1 MKKMVQTCCM
11 PPTDASLFASSS
23 HSSFLLS
30 YLPTEISPPVS
41 FRNNS
46 EFSEKN
52 EPPPRFSLPSP
63 VIVPPPFF
71 FFHRHIFL
79 RYLALK
85 KRKEPRLPF
94 TSSSSF
100 SGGGGGGGEGKFFT
114 LLSALLHFSFFSSPL
129 LLLFL
134 LRNLLVF
141 YFPALILD
149 LRALVRE
156 LTSVSFRFCSI
167 AIPGIPRSAWKN
179 SANGLTIILASI
191 NCKNLFHFS
200 RFKINIKRGQ
210 ISFTARLRPI
220 FFENIPRYSSVT
232 KSRKKFKEKDR
243 SLAIE
248 DE

>member
-30 YLPTEISPPVS
+30 HLPTEILPPPPVS
-41 FRNNS
+41 LRNNS

-100 SGGGGGGGEGKFFT
+100 SGGGGGGEGKFFT
-114 LLSALLHFSFFSSPL
+114 LLSALLHFSFFSFP
-129 LLLFL
+129 LLFL